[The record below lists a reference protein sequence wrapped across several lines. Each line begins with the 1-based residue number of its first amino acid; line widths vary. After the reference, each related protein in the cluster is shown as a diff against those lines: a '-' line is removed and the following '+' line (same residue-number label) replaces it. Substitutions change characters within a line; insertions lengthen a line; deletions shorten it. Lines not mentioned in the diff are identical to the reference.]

1 MQNKPR
7 IALAILMEAETETN
21 PIMRPN
27 TRPCVFPRWEIPL
40 SYMGGLRRHSSYLAQ
55 LGNYWSGLKIPQL
68 KNLHN
73 FWFHL
78 QFKALWKFLLLQ
90 ITKIQK

>member
-7 IALAILMEAETETN
+7 IALVILMEAETETN

-27 TRPCVFPRWEIPL
+27 TRPCVFPQWESHILTWADCDDLILPSTTRKL
-40 SYMGGLRRHSSYLAQ
+40 LVRSQNSAA
-55 LGNYWSGLKIPQL
+55 

-78 QFKALWKFLLLQ
+78 QFKALFKKVYFYRSQ
-90 ITKIQK
+90 KIQK

>member
-1 MQNKPR
+1 
-7 IALAILMEAETETN
+7 MEEETETN

-55 LGNYWSGLKIPQL
+55 LGNYWSGLKILQL
-68 KNLHN
+68 KTSTIFGFIYSSKLFLKN
-73 FWFHL
+73 FTFIDHKK
-78 QFKALWKFLLLQ
+78 FKNE
-90 ITKIQK
+90 I